1 MSAAPEQTTTVRK
14 SVMMRRKDIGLKVWN
29 VLHRSLYAVTRGK
42 RGGMFLGKPV
52 VELTTVGARSG
63 KQRTVMLTSPAYF
76 DGDPVIV
83 ASYAGDDRY
92 PGWYHNLLAN
102 PEVEI
107 KRLDSGRR
115 ERRRARV
122 LSSEERAGLW
132 PQVKRDV
139 KQYQEYELR
148 TRREI
153 PIVVLESINR

>member
-1 MSAAPEQTTTVRK
+1 M
-14 SVMMRRKDIGLKVWN
+14 MMRRKDIKLRAIN
-29 VLHRSLYAVTRGK
+29 ALHRTLYALTRGK
-42 RGGMFLGKPV
+42 RGGVFLGKPV
-52 VELTTVGARSG
+52 VQLTTVGAKSG
-63 KQRTVMLTSPAYF
+63 KQRTVLLTSPAHF
-76 DGDPVIV
+76 DGDPVVV
-83 ASYAGDDRY
+83 ASYAGDDRH

-102 PEVEI
+102 PDVKV

-122 LSSEERAGLW
+122 LSSEERAALW
-132 PQVKRDV
+132 PQVKQDI